1 MEIRNISIGYA
12 KRKRRKQNENEI
24 NIRQRYSELFEILQT
39 ENNVMVQNEF
49 ELVKKEL
56 ENCEIQKGK
65 EAIFRS
71 KAKWTEEGE
80 KCSHYFLSLEKRN
93 FENKCITKS

>member
-12 KRKRRKQNENEI
+12 KRKRRKQKENEI

-65 EAIFRS
+65 EAIFIQRLNGRR
-71 KAKWTEEGE
+71 KE
-80 KCSHYFLSLEKRN
+80 KSVH
-93 FENKCITKS
+93 ITFCH